1 MATTTIKP
9 QATPATLPAK
19 AEILVAFYRDA
30 VAALRQTHTE
40 TLPSVNLTLNAIIQ
54 ATEVAAQRVLD
65 NCEALAERQRAAASA
80 LASLVP
86 LLPDARARA
95 ACAAVAQAGAGV
107 DEAVSNLIS
116 AMEFQDL
123 TAQHLRATI
132 DTVTALREKV
142 GNLLLVANVDITG
155 PAAPVRL
162 AKELGAPATPAFWR
176 QEIADNLI
184 AEKKSSQAMEPK
196 R

>member
-1 MATTTIKP
+1 MPTTIKP
-9 QATPATLPAK
+9 QAPAGPAAVAK
-19 AEILVAFYRDA
+19 TEAIVAFQREA

-65 NCEALAERQRAAASA
+65 NCETLAERQRAAASA
-80 LASLVP
+80 LAALVP
-86 LLPDARARA
+86 FLADPRARA
-95 ACAAVAQAGAGV
+95 ACVAVAQAGAGV
-107 DEAVSNLIS
+107 DEAVSNVIS

-123 TAQHLRATI
+123 TAQHLRAAI

-142 GNLLLVANVDITG
+142 GNLLLLANVDITG
-155 PAAPVRL
+155 PAAPIKL
-162 AKELGAPATPAFWR
+162 ADQIGAPSAPAFWR
-176 QEIADNLI
+176 QELADNLM
-184 AEKKSSQAMEPK
+184 AEKKERLAAESQ